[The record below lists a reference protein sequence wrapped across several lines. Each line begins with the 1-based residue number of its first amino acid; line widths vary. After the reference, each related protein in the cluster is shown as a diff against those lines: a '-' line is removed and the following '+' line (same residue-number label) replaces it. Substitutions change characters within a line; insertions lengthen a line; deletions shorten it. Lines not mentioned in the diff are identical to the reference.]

1 MFLFTL
7 SPKNAED
14 FYIKAQALIEND
26 NVYSLI
32 LAPIQ
37 NPSEILSSHTLFTH
51 SAQRPRSR
59 HPAQESFDA
68 SLFYHA
74 DSNGFLALGNNNDHA
89 PAAINRALTPQTAPK
104 FHITKTT
111 DNYYTIHTTKENIK
125 YYLYFNNLNNGT
137 YLLKQNNA
145 YQYLWRINY
154 YKKEVLC

>member
-26 NVYSLI
+26 NVFSLI
-32 LAPIQ
+32 LAPIP

-51 SAQRPRSR
+51 SARRQRND

-125 YYLYFNNLNNGT
+125 YYLYFNNLTNEINFLN
-137 YLLKQNNA
+137 YINDDK
-145 YQYLWRINY
+145 YLWIINPH
-154 YKKEVLC
+154 

>member
-111 DNYYTIHTTKENIK
+111 DNYYKINTTKENIK
-125 YYLYFNNLNNGT
+125 YYLYFNKLNNEINFLN
-137 YLLKQNNA
+137 YINDDK
-145 YQYLWRINY
+145 YLWIINHH
-154 YKKEVLC
+154 